1 MNAKHR
7 SSLVPRMLVVVGF
20 TTMAATFLSLGV
32 EDPTVVKVMQLEQR
46 IDKTEER
53 VTMNEEQIQ
62 QILATKYSLEPE
74 KN

>member
-20 TTMAATFLSLGV
+20 TTMVATFLSLGV

>member
-20 TTMAATFLSLGV
+20 ASIVATFLSLGV
-32 EDPTVVKVMQLEQR
+32 EDPTIVKVIQLEQR
-46 IDKTEER
+46 IDKTAER
-53 VTMNEEQIQ
+53 VSMNEEQIQ

-74 KN
+74 KK